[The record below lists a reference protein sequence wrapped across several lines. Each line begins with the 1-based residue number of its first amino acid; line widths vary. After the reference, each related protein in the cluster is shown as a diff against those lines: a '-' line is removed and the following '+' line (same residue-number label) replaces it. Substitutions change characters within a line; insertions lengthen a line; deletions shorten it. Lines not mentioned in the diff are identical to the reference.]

1 MRGCRRSYGR
11 VLTLTPDQQGISGE
25 RSLPRSSVARRLP
38 SAARV
43 RAVSQGM
50 HCRSSPNFQGSVSA
64 PLRRPL
70 GASAVADG
78 LSPGLWP
85 SHLRSPG
92 RYVPARPMG
101 RRGGRAFRPRS
112 PAGLPGVGPR
122 ATAVI
127 TAVGEAGYQIGTH
140 PCKRDGGDSEKKI
153 SGGAA
158 GQSQQAIG
166 GSRSPLGGSP
176 GRAGGLRKRHANLEI
191 FLKAP
196 SAPLHHPAAADGAPG
211 GCRGGAGGLRTHRRG
226 EPGLAHEDPGDAG
239 LAPAALPGR

>member
-78 LSPGLWP
+78 LVARPVAVAPPVPRQVRPGSPYGAAGGTRFSAP
-85 SHLRSPG
+85 VPCGPPRGRSPG
-92 RYVPARPMG
+92 NRRHYSG
-101 RRGGRAFRPRS
+101 RGGRVPNWYPPLQAGWRGFR
-112 PAGLPGVGPR
+112 
-122 ATAVI
+122 
-127 TAVGEAGYQIGTH
+127 
-140 PCKRDGGDSEKKI
+140 KKI

-158 GQSQQAIG
+158 GQPRQAIG

-191 FLKAP
+191 FLKTP